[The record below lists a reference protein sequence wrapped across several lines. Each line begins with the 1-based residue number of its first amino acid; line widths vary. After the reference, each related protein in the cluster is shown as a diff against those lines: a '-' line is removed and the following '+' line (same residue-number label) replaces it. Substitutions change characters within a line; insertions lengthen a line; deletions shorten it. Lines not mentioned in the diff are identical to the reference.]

1 MNLIFVEA
9 VGYFAAAANVF
20 VFVSNTMIPLRIA
33 AIISNGLFGVYFFH
47 TGIYSLCALHAF
59 LLPVNVVRLVQ
70 IRRLVSDIRH
80 AFQQANEGVFD
91 YEWLRPYMRPLKL
104 SKGFRLHYKGD
115 LADEAYVL
123 LRGEIKLVEPDVTLK
138 PGAFFG
144 EMGMFTEENRRT
156 ASAIAYTDVELL
168 CLRYDDLLQLAA
180 QDPEFSFY
188 LMRLMMRRT
197 QHNLDLALEAQQKNE
212 MPSS

>member
-1 MNLIFVEA
+1 MTPA
-9 VGYFAAAANVF
+9 PD
-20 VFVSNTMIPLRIA
+20 SWQS
-33 AIISNGLFGVYFFH
+33 ISNGLFGVYFFH
-47 TGIYSLCALHAF
+47 TGIYCALRPPRL

-123 LRGEIKLVEPDVTLK
+123 LRGEVKARQPHTLK

-156 ASAIAYTDVELL
+156 ASAIAHTDVELL
-168 CLRYDDLLQLAA
+168 CLRYDDLLQLAT
-180 QDPEFSFY
+180 DPEFSFY
-188 LMRLMMRRT
+188 LMRLMMRSRNIT
-197 QHNLDLALEAQQKNE
+197 LTSRLKRKEK
-212 MPSS
+212 